1 MTFCSRLPWGV
12 SPRITNFL
20 RQVLKV
26 PYQHSNLR
34 VYYFL
39 NISVWIWENK
49 GHNGTASFNGG
60 FNAVRSYPAVRSTH
74 GSTGNGITAAQIW
87 RSVSNPQTVEIRRFF
102 ACTENRCVRNT
113 DLLPTVTEE
122 NGKRKKKPRKLD
134 EHSMYIIQEDVF
146 CLHSV
151 NVRALKDRQRG
162 SVFVVS
168 PVFSSLGVSGAPLQL
183 RSLWFCTLQLSHCC
197 GVHSSS
203 SSVVV
208 LSSFFACFF
217 VVCICGKLGFFYKK
231 EFLAC
236 LRGFFSCSAVS
247 SIQLEVIPVPRI
259 LVAVV
264 RQVFFSWSVVW
275 VPQISHWKFLGP
287 ESCFLWTQG
296 ECSFL
301 WRKKGRKDGFVP
313 GEGERGS
320 DKGAT
325 TVGRLTTLPSWSL
338 KTQWRNNEFARS
350 RWGGDDRNDGTVC
363 GFGGFIGL
371 SDGSPVACSSARA
384 SARSCG
390 ASNQS
395 RIHHRPRHSICHV
408 VHGACVDVHYPS
420 SWCYPLLSF
429 LERWCRHFEETL
441 GTYLIDS

>member
-1 MTFCSRLPWGV
+1 MTFCSKF
-12 SPRITNFL
+12 TL
-20 RQVLKV
+20 RCFCKN
-26 PYQHSNLR
+26 YK
-34 VYYFL
+34 FF
-39 NISVWIWENK
+39 E
-49 GHNGTASFNGG
+49 AS
-60 FNAVRSYPAVRSTH
+60 SQS
-74 GSTGNGITAAQIW
+74 S
-87 RSVSNPQTVEIRRFF
+87 
-102 ACTENRCVRNT
+102 
-113 DLLPTVTEE
+113 LPTFQFEGLLFFKHKCLGFERIRVTME
-122 NGKRKKKPRKLD
+122 RPLSTVA
-134 EHSMYIIQEDVF
+134 SMPSDRTLPSGLRTARLATVSR
-146 CLHSV
+146 L
-151 NVRALKDRQRG
+151 LK
-162 SVFVVS
+162 
-168 PVFSSLGVSGAPLQL
+168 SGAPSQTHR
-183 RSLWFCTLQLSHCC
+183 RSRSATSLLVARTVVSGTRTCCQLSPRKTANEKKTHKARWTFNVYHPRGCILLALCECARAQREAAWECICC
-197 GVHSSS
+197 VAGV
-203 SSVVV
+203 
-208 LSSFFACFF
+208 LRT
-217 VVCICGKLGFFYKK
+217 CGKLGFCFSK

-236 LRGFFSCSAVS
+236 LRGLFSCSAVS

-287 ESCFLWTQG
+287 ESRFLWTQG

-301 WRKKGRKDGFVP
+301 WRKKEREDGFVP

-325 TVGRLTTLPSWSL
+325 TVGRLTTLLSCSI
-338 KTQWRNNEFARS
+338 KTRWRNNEFARS
-350 RWGGDDRNDGTVC
+350 RRGGDDRNDGTVC

-371 SDGSPVACSSARA
+371 SDGSPVACSSVRA

-429 LERWCRHFEETL
+429 LERWCR
-441 GTYLIDS
+441 GTSKRP

>member
-1 MTFCSRLPWGV
+1 MNIQCISSKRMCS
-12 SPRITNFL
+12 
-20 RQVLKV
+20 
-26 PYQHSNLR
+26 
-34 VYYFL
+34 
-39 NISVWIWENK
+39 
-49 GHNGTASFNGG
+49 
-60 FNAVRSYPAVRSTH
+60 
-74 GSTGNGITAAQIW
+74 
-87 RSVSNPQTVEIRRFF
+87 
-102 ACTENRCVRNT
+102 ACTLWMCARS
-113 DLLPTVTEE
+113 
-122 NGKRKKKPRKLD
+122 K
-134 EHSMYIIQEDVF
+134 
-146 CLHSV
+146 
-151 NVRALKDRQRG
+151 RG
-162 SVFVVS
+162 SVGVYLLCRRCCRVC
-168 PVFSSLGVSGAPLQL
+168 VSGALLQL

-208 LSSFFACFF
+208 LASFFSCYF

-236 LRGFFSCSAVS
+236 LRGSFSCSAAS

-275 VPQISHWKFLGP
+275 VRQISHWKFLGP
-287 ESCFLWTQG
+287 ESCFFLTQG

-301 WRKKGRKDGFVP
+301 WRKKERKDGFVP

-325 TVGRLTTLPSWSL
+325 TVGRLTTLLSWSI
-338 KTQWRNNEFARS
+338 KTRWRNNELARS
-350 RWGGDDRNDGTVC
+350 RRGGDDRNDGTVR

-429 LERWCRHFEETL
+429 LGRWCRHFEETL
-441 GTYLIDS
+441 GTYLIDSELPYPSWLSASLSILTTFCSPPLAALIQAHEIFSVKISLLL